1 MSKQVQGLE
10 KHFDFLIELGFYQE
24 FQKWKDTKVT
34 EWTWTR
40 PIKNKMQYDGY
51 IATLTFFNRH
61 THIYMIYDPHV
72 QYSMLSDNAADHVAY
87 SCSSSWNIG
96 QEINYLR
103 FSLRCF
109 NIK

>member
-61 THIYMIYDPHV
+61 THNIYIYIYIYIYMIL
-72 QYSMLSDNAADHVAY
+72 M
-87 SCSSSWNIG
+87 CNI
-96 QEINYLR
+96 Q
-103 FSLRCF
+103 CF
-109 NIK
+109 RTMQRIMWPIHAQVHGTLDRK